1 MDVNLQ
7 GNDVS
12 LRVGTLTLLM
22 TKQAFVNCRRKGC
35 QWRRQQSMAQWLS
48 PSESNVTGEGT
59 VTSGWLWETWL
70 GGGAEVMPREAGT
83 GRCGPHQR
91 VAR

>member
-48 PSESNVTGEGT
+48 PSESNVTG
-59 VTSGWLWETWL
+59 
-70 GGGAEVMPREAGT
+70 
-83 GRCGPHQR
+83 
-91 VAR
+91 

>member
-7 GNDVS
+7 GNDVI
-12 LRVGTLTLLM
+12 LRVGTPTLPMM

-48 PSESNVTGEGT
+48 PSESNVTG
-59 VTSGWLWETWL
+59 
-70 GGGAEVMPREAGT
+70 
-83 GRCGPHQR
+83 
-91 VAR
+91 